1 VPTKF
6 SLSLLKGWWRW
17 FGQQSRLN
25 KLIIVGFSA
34 SLVFFL
40 VPVVVSWFKPT
51 PIHVGIAF
59 YTYERAFFLEGNTKT
74 YFYEN
79 RNLVS
84 DCSLRRIE
92 QTLPKGR
99 AMTPD
104 PQSWVLIKFLL
115 ENVSGQ
121 RITNLRMDIRSP
133 LLRPTTTLFAT
144 SNLKAT
150 GAWDTTAKD
159 APRAYVLSI
168 PAIASMTSAVIS
180 VKTPIDETLRQ
191 FIYTDRG
198 RLTIQVPYLSADQFG
213 TFPLKV
219 SRLNAMKILN
229 RESILRTGDE
239 TFANEKIEFT
249 MLRPDEPDLKDDSVS
264 YPLLSKARV
273 CPEGT
278 AGDW

>member
-1 VPTKF
+1 M
-6 SLSLLKGWWRW
+6 GWWRW
-17 FGQQSRLN
+17 FGRQSRLN
-25 KLIIVGFSA
+25 KVVIVGFLSA
-34 SLVFFL
+34 LVLFL
-40 VPVVVSWFKPT
+40 VPVVVSWLKPT
-51 PIHVGIAF
+51 PVHVGVAF
-59 YTYERAFFLEGNTKT
+59 YTYERAFQLEGNTKV

-92 QTLPKGR
+92 QTVPKGR
-99 AMTPD
+99 AKTPD

-115 ENVSGQ
+115 ENVTDQ
-121 RITNLRMDIRSP
+121 NITNLRMDIRSP

-144 SNLKAT
+144 SNLEAT
-150 GAWDTTAKD
+150 GAWGTMAKD
-159 APRAYVLSI
+159 APRTYVISI
-168 PAIASMTSAVIS
+168 PALASMTSAVIS

-191 FIYTDRG
+191 FIYTDHG
-198 RLTIQVPYLSADQFG
+198 RMTIQVPYLSADQFG

-229 RESILRTGDE
+229 RESVLRNGDE
-239 TFANEKIEFT
+239 TFANEKIEST
-249 MLRPDEPDLKDDSVS
+249 TLRADEPDLKDENVS
-264 YPLLSKARV
+264 YTLLSKVHV

>member
-1 VPTKF
+1 MN
-6 SLSLLKGWWRW
+6 LLRGWWRW
-17 FGQQSRLN
+17 FGRQSRLN
-25 KLIIVGFSA
+25 KIVIVSFLA
-34 SLVFFL
+34 ALVFFL
-40 VPVVVSWFKPT
+40 VPLVVSWFKPT
-51 PIHVGIAF
+51 PIHVGVAF
-59 YTYERAFFLEGNTKT
+59 YTYERAFLLEGNTKA

-92 QTLPKGR
+92 QTMPKGR
-99 AMTPD
+99 AKTPD

-115 ENVSGQ
+115 ENVSDQ

-144 SNLKAT
+144 SNLEAT
-150 GAWDTTAKD
+150 GAWDTMAKD
-159 APRAYVLSI
+159 APHAYVISI
-168 PAIASMTSAVIS
+168 PAMASMTSAVIS

-191 FIYTDRG
+191 FIYMDRG
-198 RLTIQVPYLSADQFG
+198 RVTIQVPYLSADQFG

-219 SRLNAMKILN
+219 SRINAMKILN
-229 RESILRTGDE
+229 RETVLRTGE
-239 TFANEKIEFT
+239 EMFADEKIEFT
-249 MLRPDEPDLKDDSVS
+249 MLRSDEPDLKDEDQS
-264 YPLLSKARV
+264 YRLLPKAHV

>member
-1 VPTKF
+1 MLF
-6 SLSLLKGWWRW
+6 LKEWWRW
-17 FGQQSRLN
+17 FGRQSRLN
-25 KLIIVGFSA
+25 KVIIVGFSA
-34 SLVFFL
+34 SLVLFL
-40 VPVVVSWFKPT
+40 VPLVVSWFKPT
-51 PIHVGIAF
+51 PVHVGVAF
-59 YTYERAFFLEGNTKT
+59 YTYERAFVLEGDTKA

-99 AMTPD
+99 AKTPD

-115 ENVSGQ
+115 ENVMDQ
-121 RITNLRMDIRSP
+121 RITNLRMAIRSP
-133 LLRPTTTLFAT
+133 LLRPTTTLFTT
-144 SNLKAT
+144 SNLEAT
-150 GAWDTTAKD
+150 GAWDSTEKD
-159 APRAYVLSI
+159 APRSYVISI
-168 PAIASMTSAVIS
+168 PAIESTDSAVIS
-180 VKTPIDETLRQ
+180 VKTPIDEALRQ

-198 RLTIQVPYLSADQFG
+198 RMTIQVTHLSADQFG
-213 TFPLKV
+213 AFPLKI

-229 RESILRTGDE
+229 RESVLRAGDE

-249 MLRPDEPDLKDDSVS
+249 MLRPDEPNLKDEVVS
-264 YPLLSKARV
+264 YQPLSKAHV